1 MQKRKFAWPKGWL
14 KRRGLLKHGLTFST
28 KDCIISVGLF
38 AAAVVL
44 CLLLRQ
50 VDPGNDTRYVAM
62 IFLLEVFL
70 TAMFTDGYLFSVVSA
85 ILSVTAVDY
94 VFTAPYWHVSF
105 LITGFPLTFLV
116 MLFISTAT
124 GMVASRAKR
133 VESVLREA
141 ERQKVYANLLRSVS
155 HDIRTPLTSI
165 VGSSNLLLEHG
176 EELSKEQRREL
187 VRNTSEEAQ
196 WLIRVVENMLSITRL
211 GAENAKVEKSEEP
224 AEEIIEGAVAKF
236 HRRHPEIRTHVE
248 VPQELL
254 MVPMD
259 PLLMQQVL
267 TNILEN
273 AAIHGGSTTDIVI
286 CLERKNADWASVS
299 ITDNGQGIPEEKLA
313 GLFEGLGSSESDG
326 DNHRNMGI
334 GLSVCRTVVEAHGG
348 RISARNIPGSG
359 ACFRIELPLKEET
372 YEN

>member
-1 MQKRKFAWPKGWL
+1 M
-14 KRRGLLKHGLTFST
+14 
-28 KDCIISVGLF
+28 
-38 AAAVVL
+38 
-44 CLLLRQ
+44 
-50 VDPGNDTRYVAM
+50 
-62 IFLLEVFL
+62 
-70 TAMFTDGYLFSVVSA
+70 
-85 ILSVTAVDY
+85 
-94 VFTAPYWHVSF
+94 
-105 LITGFPLTFLV
+105 
-116 MLFISTAT
+116 
-124 GMVASRAKR
+124 
-133 VESVLREA
+133 
-141 ERQKVYANLLRSVS
+141 
-155 HDIRTPLTSI
+155 
-165 VGSSNLLLEHG
+165 
-176 EELSKEQRREL
+176 
-187 VRNTSEEAQ
+187 
-196 WLIRVVENMLSITRL
+196 
-211 GAENAKVEKSEEP
+211 
-224 AEEIIEGAVAKF
+224 AKF